1 MSGRVARVAGLVV
14 GLGVLAGCAGEE
26 RCARAE
32 APLIEG
38 GELTCAEAEG
48 AVRYGEALSA
58 RRLTPG
64 QRRALLE
71 ELASR
76 DEAEVS
82 ARLAAAEAFLA
93 SLREGPPSA
102 TARARAQEA
111 WAATSEGEL
120 GASAVFPPAAWPGV
134 ASAIGSSVAVWARDD
149 ERQLVLTEMDVEGV
163 LRLVSLC
170 REVQGGTPI
179 RLSIADR
186 VAVYKRVVTRFE
198 AGDTATREA
207 LVSVGPFW
215 QAIRDAW
222 KGAGYDVQQGWI
234 QSAPLPPPMTGNSA
248 DYVDAVLAQDVA
260 RLVGS
265 LHVALGSFPLRPA
278 GGP

>member
-1 MSGRVARVAGLVV
+1 VIGRIALLALAGL
-14 GLGVLAGCAGEE
+14 GWAGCGAEE

-32 APLIEG
+32 APLVEG

-64 QRRALLE
+64 QRRALLD

-76 DEAEVS
+76 DAAEVS
-82 ARLAAAEAFLA
+82 ERLAAAEAFLA
-93 SLREGPPSA
+93 ALRAGPPDVA
-102 TARARAQEA
+102 AKARAREA
-111 WAATSEGEL
+111 WAITSEGER
-120 GASAVFPPAAWPGV
+120 GSSAIFAPSAWPGV
-134 ASAIGSSVAVWARDD
+134 SGAIASSVAVWARDD
-149 ERQLVLTEMDVEGV
+149 AAQAVLTEMDVEGV

-186 VAVYKRVVTRFE
+186 VAVYKKVVARFE
-198 AGDTATREA
+198 AADTATRDA
-207 LVSVGPFW
+207 MVQVGPFW

-222 KGAGYDVQQGWI
+222 KAAGYDVQQGWI

-248 DYVDAVLAQDVA
+248 EYVDAVLAQDVA

-265 LHVALGSFPLRPA
+265 MHVALGPLPLRPA

>member
-1 MSGRVARVAGLVV
+1 MIGRAALLALV
-14 GLGVLAGCAGEE
+14 GLGGVACGTDE

-32 APLIEG
+32 APLVEG
-38 GELTCAEAEG
+38 GELTCAEAES

-64 QRRALLE
+64 QRRALLD

-76 DEAEVS
+76 DAAEVS
-82 ARLAAAEAFLA
+82 ARLAAADAFLA
-93 SLREGPPSA
+93 TLREGPPA
-102 TARARAQEA
+102 AAARARSREA
-111 WAATSEGEL
+111 WAITSEGDR
-120 GASAVFPPAAWPGV
+120 GASAIFPPAAWPGV
-134 ASAIGSSVAVWARDD
+134 AGAIASSVAVWARDD
-149 ERQLVLTEMDVEGV
+149 AAQAVMTEMDVEGV

-186 VAVYKRVVTRFE
+186 VAVYKKVVARFE
-198 AGDTATREA
+198 AADAATREA
-207 LVSVGPFW
+207 MVQVGPFW

-222 KGAGYDVQQGWI
+222 KGAGYDAQQGWI

-248 DYVDAVLAQDVA
+248 EYVDAVLAQDVA

-265 LHVALGSFPLRPA
+265 LHVALGPLPLRPA